1 MEPELMTP
9 PSRRLA
15 AALFLLAAGL
25 FAGAFTGADTAQAA
39 ESDPPVTLFA
49 AASTTDA
56 VNEIA
61 EAYAAATGGSI
72 RPVMASS
79 STLARQ
85 IAQGAPADLFLSANV
100 SWMDHLA
107 GQQAIVAESR
117 VALLSN
123 RLVLVAP
130 ADSPLRLRLSP
141 DLDLGALL
149 GDGRLAVGDP
159 AHVPAGIYARQAL
172 EALGLWAQVEGKLAQ
187 AANVR
192 AALALVDRGEAA
204 AGIVYETDAAIS
216 PRVRIVD
223 AFPADATPQ
232 ITYPLA
238 IVAGHDTDAV
248 RRAYDFLKGEQ
259 AAAIFRKHGFT
270 RAGAGS

>member
-1 MEPELMTP
+1 MTLA
-9 PSRRLA
+9 SRRLVA
-15 AALFLLAAGL
+15 VLILLAATL
-25 FAGAFTGADTAQAA
+25 CAGVLTGAGTARAA

-49 AASTTDA
+49 AASTTEA

-72 RPVMASS
+72 RPVVASS

-100 SWMDHLA
+100 TWMDHLD
-107 GQQAIVAESR
+107 GRQAIVPETR

-159 AHVPAGIYARQAL
+159 AHVPAGIYARHAL
-172 EALGLWAQVEGKLAQ
+172 EALGLWAQVEDKLAQ
-187 AANVR
+187 SANVR

-204 AGIVYETDAAIS
+204 AGIVYETDAAIA
-216 PRVRIVD
+216 PRVKIVD
-223 AFPADATPQ
+223 VFPSEVTPA

-238 IVAGHDTDAV
+238 IVAGHDSPAV
-248 RRAYDFLKGEQ
+248 RRVYDFLTGDA
-259 AAAIFRKHGFT
+259 AAAIFRKYGFT
-270 RAGAGS
+270 RTPAGS